1 MLHFLRSPHV
11 LVVGMALTLT
21 VCGGSSPTQPPT
33 PGPTPTAAP
42 TPTPV
47 ATPLPPLSAS
57 CNKLGAGSAA
67 TRCPR
72 EQANFQAEV
81 DDAINQVR
89 AEKPGIFNGDQVLSS
104 GQVIIGVIKALDA
117 KGLCA
122 GWDGEELAVK
132 TSDSYN
138 DQYDILTA
146 SGRIRQGTSSY
157 RTTCYPAAFP
167 LNSGAP
173 AATPDCPNLPPSRE
187 LTCGRETSRFY
198 PDVEAAIGQVLKEK
212 PEFFDFSD
220 IAARTDWPKIANQ
233 EGYLASLVQIL
244 KAKGYCARW
253 DGKEL
258 AVKNT
263 SDYNEQFAVILS
275 FIWIRRGEGIY
286 RSTCY
291 PSAF

>member
-1 MLHFLRSPHV
+1 MSDLLRSPRA
-11 LVVGMALTLT
+11 LVAAMAMSLT

-33 PGPTPTAAP
+33 STPPPTAP
-42 TPTPV
+42 TPTPA

-57 CNKLGAGSAA
+57 CSRLGAGVASA
-67 TRCPR
+67 RCPR
-72 EQANFQAEV
+72 EQASFQSEL

-89 AEKPGIFNGDQVLSS
+89 HEKPEIFDGDVVLSS
-104 GQVIIGVIKALDA
+104 GQLIVGVIKAMDA
-117 KGLCA
+117 KGICA

-132 TSDSYN
+132 TSDTYN
-138 DQYDILTA
+138 DQYDILTVA
-146 SGRIRQGTSSY
+146 GRVRQGSGSY

-167 LNSGAP
+167 LDTGAP
-173 AATPDCPNLPPSRE
+173 APTPDCPSLPPSRD

-198 PDVEAAIGQVLKEK
+198 PDVEAAIGQLLKEK
-212 PEFFDFSD
+212 PELFDFTD
-220 IAARTDWPKIANQ
+220 VAARTDWPKIVNQ
-233 EGYLASLVQIL
+233 EGYTQGLIQIL

-253 DGKEL
+253 DGREL

-263 SDYNEQFAVILS
+263 SDWNEQFAVILS

>member
-1 MLHFLRSPHV
+1 MHFLRSPRF
-11 LVVGMALTLT
+11 LVVGTALTLT
-21 VCGGSSPTQPPT
+21 VCGGSSPTQAPTSTPP
-33 PGPTPTAAP
+33 PIA

-47 ATPLPPLSAS
+47 AAATPLPRLSAS
-57 CNKLGAGSAA
+57 CNKLGAGSTS
-67 TRCPR
+67 TRCPMER
-72 EQANFQAEV
+72 ATFQTEL

-89 AEKPGIFNGDQVLSS
+89 AQNPGIFNGDEVMST
-104 GQVIIGVIKALDA
+104 GQFIVGVIKAMDD
-117 KGLCA
+117 KGICA

-132 TSDSYN
+132 TSDTFN

-146 SGRIRQGTSSY
+146 SGRVRQGVSSY

-167 LNSGAP
+167 LDTGAP
-173 AATPDCPNLPPSRE
+173 APTPDCPNLPPSKE

-198 PDVEAAIGQVLKEK
+198 PDVEAAIGKLLAEQPQL
-212 PEFFDFSD
+212 FDFSD
-220 IAARTDWPKIANQ
+220 MAVRTDWPKIVDQ
-233 EGYLASLVQIL
+233 DGYLQGLIQIL
-244 KAKGYCARW
+244 KTKGYCSRW

-263 SDYNEQFAVILS
+263 SDWNEQFAVILS